1 MAAGASSAAAGVAQL
16 ASGAASASSG
26 ARELSV
32 GTADLAEAVSGMD
45 EQVIDAVQQAID
57 DKLGADYQAHS
68 FVDPS
73 NTAVDDVQFI
83 YVVDGVEEPDDA
95 DAAEAA
101 GEANAD
107 ADGGADAGSEPQG
120 FVDRLLALFRPAS

>member
-1 MAAGASSAAAGVAQL
+1 M
-16 ASGAASASSG
+16 
-26 ARELSV
+26 
-32 GTADLAEAVSGMD
+32 
-45 EQVIDAVQQAID
+45 
-57 DKLGADYQAHS
+57 
-68 FVDPS
+68 VDPS

-107 ADGGADAGSEPQG
+107 ADVGADAGSEPQG

>member
-1 MAAGASSAAAGVAQL
+1 M
-16 ASGAASASSG
+16 
-26 ARELSV
+26 
-32 GTADLAEAVSGMD
+32 
-45 EQVIDAVQQAID
+45 
-57 DKLGADYQAHS
+57 
-68 FVDPS
+68 
-73 NTAVDDVQFI
+73 QFI